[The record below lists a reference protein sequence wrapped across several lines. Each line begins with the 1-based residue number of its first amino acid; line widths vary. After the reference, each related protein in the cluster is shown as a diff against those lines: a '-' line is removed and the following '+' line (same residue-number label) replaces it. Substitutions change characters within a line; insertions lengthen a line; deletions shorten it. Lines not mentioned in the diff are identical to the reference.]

1 MITTRRETTS
11 EELTRSE
18 ARSRLG
24 LLERTEPRS
33 FNEAFEAP
41 VQTEEEQ
48 NERMTKNF
56 DMLLNYEKYIEE
68 AKQKEMEEER
78 IRTERVAAENAAREA
93 EAVARAAAAAAAV
106 RQAEPI
112 AEEDITPSGTTM
124 QFRTENVGELYN
136 DLEREKEDT
145 RQNAKYRI
153 NARGKL
159 LAAIYAIVVVTI
171 LALIIIN
178 TSVLAA
184 LRGNNAAN
192 AALLAE
198 KQAEYADIA
207 AENEY
212 LSSDDY
218 ISSAAEDLGMVK

>member
-11 EELTRSE
+11 EEMTRSE

-93 EAVARAAAAAAAV
+93 EVAARAAAAAAV
-106 RQAEPI
+106 RQAEPVV
-112 AEEDITPSGTTM
+112 EEDITPSGTTM

-218 ISSAAEDLGMVK
+218 ISSAAEDLGMVR

>member
-93 EAVARAAAAAAAV
+93 EVAARAAAAAAV
-106 RQAEPI
+106 RQAEPVV
-112 AEEDITPSGTTM
+112 EEDITPSGTTM

-218 ISSAAEDLGMVK
+218 ISSAAKELGMVR

>member
-11 EELTRSE
+11 EEMTRSE

-93 EAVARAAAAAAAV
+93 EVAARAAAAAAV
-106 RQAEPI
+106 RQAEPVV
-112 AEEDITPSGTTM
+112 EEDITPSGTTM

>member
-11 EELTRSE
+11 EEMTRSE

-93 EAVARAAAAAAAV
+93 EVAARAAAAAAV
-106 RQAEPI
+106 RQAEPVV
-112 AEEDITPSGTTM
+112 EEDITPSGTTM

-212 LSSDDY
+212 FSSDDY
-218 ISSAAEDLGMVK
+218 ISSAAEDLGMVR

>member
-11 EELTRSE
+11 EEMTRSE

-33 FNEAFEAP
+33 FNEAFDAP

-93 EAVARAAAAAAAV
+93 EVAARAAAAAAV

-112 AEEDITPSGTTM
+112 VEEDITPSGTTM

-218 ISSAAEDLGMVK
+218 ISSAAEDLGMVR

>member
-11 EELTRSE
+11 EEMTRSE

-93 EAVARAAAAAAAV
+93 EVAARAAAAAAV
-106 RQAEPI
+106 RQAEPV

-212 LSSDDY
+212 FSSDDY

>member
-1 MITTRRETTS
+1 MK
-11 EELTRSE
+11 
-18 ARSRLG
+18 
-24 LLERTEPRS
+24 LL
-33 FNEAFEAP
+33 
-41 VQTEEEQ
+41 
-48 NERMTKNF
+48 
-56 DMLLNYEKYIEE
+56 
-68 AKQKEMEEER
+68 EER

-93 EAVARAAAAAAAV
+93 EVAARAAAAAAV